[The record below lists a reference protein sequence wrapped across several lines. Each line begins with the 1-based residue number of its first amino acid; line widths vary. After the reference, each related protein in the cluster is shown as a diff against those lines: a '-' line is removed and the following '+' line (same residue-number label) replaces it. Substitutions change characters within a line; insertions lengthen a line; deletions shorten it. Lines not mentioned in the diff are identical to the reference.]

1 MKKILAIILIYLINT
16 IFIQANQLSEEFED
30 AIRNNE
36 INKVKTLI
44 KQGADVN
51 QRNGDYYPIISASY
65 GDNWEIVELLIKSGA
80 NVNIKD
86 SDGNSALMAAVMK
99 ESVRE
104 DEDGN
109 LINIEAYSKSLEIL
123 LKNGANPNITN
134 KNGIPPLAYCEE
146 LPNAKLLLKYE
157 ANPNLHYMILYLLIY
172 ENNYEV
178 AEYLL
183 KNGAKIL
190 RDENNFPAA
199 LIASAYKENAFIDLI
214 LKQVDINSVD
224 KYGNNILFYS
234 AKSQSYPDYLMELI
248 KLGANINHKNNEG
261 ETFIFESIRKYE
273 NSYGGFSAE
282 MLKELL
288 ESGVDLTVK
297 NKKGQNILDI
307 AKKNETKEL
316 LNKYM
321 INYNKFSKITAD
333 YSKNKNIKETISSFE
348 RENIMSVIK
357 YKPKYFTDGQYIQL
371 LNDYAYFLSET
382 ERYKEAIPILER
394 VIILSRDRAVAYL
407 NLGDCY
413 YKEYK
418 KSKKQSE
425 LDKVIEN
432 YRKYLSLL
440 KKGAKIP
447 ERVKEMVNYKYQK
460 HDDEN
465 HIAVNLGNHIFNLTS
480 YYIDSYE
487 KTNEIEKYTCQ
498 INKGSF
504 SKLEKF
510 YMTVKQI
517 ENPKVTSIESIL
529 GYINNKYKQYNS
541 LSIYL
546 NIVGD
551 SKIKTL
557 FIIRNE
563 KITYY
568 IVAYNDSCYLIESTN
583 NILELMLFDTYN
595 NYKADNKP
603 SYEIENNIVRCG
615 KEYTAKIE
623 KISINSEESLEYK
636 IMQGNRL
643 EKYSSQISK
652 SKEGYEV
659 LVKDIKGNVLLN
671 LSTKEYNIDEIISFK
686 DVNMDGFIDIVFLSE
701 PNGWIGYYELYTWN
715 NDKKRFEKV
724 NGAKL
729 SHFEVFDGYIKNWE
743 KGGLDKKVQIF
754 NWEANSLV
762 KLSEKEITTDK

>member
-1 MKKILAIILIYLINT
+1 MKKILAIILIYIINT

-51 QRNGDYYPIISASY
+51 QRNEDYYPIISASY

-109 LINIEAYSKSLEIL
+109 LINIEAYSKSLEML

-190 RDENNFPAA
+190 HDENNFPAA

-321 INYNKFSKITAD
+321 INYNKFSKILPLPITTTSFD
-333 YSKNKNIKETISSFE
+333 NIEDNIYMYDMKYKVNKNILI
-348 RENIMSVIK
+348 
-357 YKPKYFTDGQYIQL
+357 
-371 LNDYAYFLSET
+371 FL
-382 ERYKEAIPILER
+382 
-394 VIILSRDRAVAYL
+394 
-407 NLGDCY
+407 
-413 YKEYK
+413 
-418 KSKKQSE
+418 KS
-425 LDKVIEN
+425 
-432 YRKYLSLL
+432 
-440 KKGAKIP
+440 
-447 ERVKEMVNYKYQK
+447 
-460 HDDEN
+460 
-465 HIAVNLGNHIFNLTS
+465 
-480 YYIDSYE
+480 
-487 KTNEIEKYTCQ
+487 
-498 INKGSF
+498 
-504 SKLEKF
+504 
-510 YMTVKQI
+510 
-517 ENPKVTSIESIL
+517 
-529 GYINNKYKQYNS
+529 
-541 LSIYL
+541 
-546 NIVGD
+546 
-551 SKIKTL
+551 
-557 FIIRNE
+557 
-563 KITYY
+563 
-568 IVAYNDSCYLIESTN
+568 
-583 NILELMLFDTYN
+583 
-595 NYKADNKP
+595 
-603 SYEIENNIVRCG
+603 
-615 KEYTAKIE
+615 
-623 KISINSEESLEYK
+623 
-636 IMQGNRL
+636 
-643 EKYSSQISK
+643 
-652 SKEGYEV
+652 
-659 LVKDIKGNVLLN
+659 
-671 LSTKEYNIDEIISFK
+671 
-686 DVNMDGFIDIVFLSE
+686 
-701 PNGWIGYYELYTWN
+701 
-715 NDKKRFEKV
+715 
-724 NGAKL
+724 
-729 SHFEVFDGYIKNWE
+729 
-743 KGGLDKKVQIF
+743 
-754 NWEANSLV
+754 
-762 KLSEKEITTDK
+762 

>member
-1 MKKILAIILIYLINT
+1 
-16 IFIQANQLSEEFED
+16 
-30 AIRNNE
+30 
-36 INKVKTLI
+36 
-44 KQGADVN
+44 
-51 QRNGDYYPIISASY
+51 
-65 GDNWEIVELLIKSGA
+65 
-80 NVNIKD
+80 
-86 SDGNSALMAAVMK
+86 
-99 ESVRE
+99 
-104 DEDGN
+104 
-109 LINIEAYSKSLEIL
+109 
-123 LKNGANPNITN
+123 
-134 KNGIPPLAYCEE
+134 
-146 LPNAKLLLKYE
+146 
-157 ANPNLHYMILYLLIY
+157 
-172 ENNYEV
+172 
-178 AEYLL
+178 
-183 KNGAKIL
+183 
-190 RDENNFPAA
+190 
-199 LIASAYKENAFIDLI
+199 
-214 LKQVDINSVD
+214 
-224 KYGNNILFYS
+224 
-234 AKSQSYPDYLMELI
+234 
-248 KLGANINHKNNEG
+248 
-261 ETFIFESIRKYE
+261 
-273 NSYGGFSAE
+273 
-282 MLKELL
+282 
-288 ESGVDLTVK
+288 
-297 NKKGQNILDI
+297 
-307 AKKNETKEL
+307 
-316 LNKYM
+316 
-321 INYNKFSKITAD
+321 
-333 YSKNKNIKETISSFE
+333 
-348 RENIMSVIK
+348 
-357 YKPKYFTDGQYIQL
+357 
-371 LNDYAYFLSET
+371 
-382 ERYKEAIPILER
+382 
-394 VIILSRDRAVAYL
+394 
-407 NLGDCY
+407 
-413 YKEYK
+413 
-418 KSKKQSE
+418 
-425 LDKVIEN
+425 
-432 YRKYLSLL
+432 
-440 KKGAKIP
+440 
-447 ERVKEMVNYKYQK
+447 MVNYKYQK

-643 EKYSSQISK
+643 EKYSSKISK

-659 LVKDIKGNVLLN
+659 LVKDIKGNLLLN

-754 NWEANSLV
+754 KWEANSLV